1 MHSLTE
7 LEANDWPGWWSQ
19 QINVALHM
27 RGSAYLITGCSMHF
41 QASKHTFTW
50 CWIVFDEFVDVEG
63 TLYGIAY
70 RSLLDCLLQLC
81 IVFASKLAR
90 SHFDSSSELSDF
102 NFVMANAMKKAL
114 LEGDMPRESSRSPKL
129 GIRIPI
135 MPPRMDPPQPASCS
149 DEDWKGCMQRWR
161 ANGELPSWI
170 PTGSKQ
176 TFRNQDAGSSATEL
190 EPHNENSV
198 AHYPIAEQDGIWECS
213 CGTWNPD
220 GTSCMLMQPWKGR
233 QSSAGSAISS
243 TQAACADDLTA
254 VNEDANTHFQA
265 TQQALVK
272 SCLNLSLTLRSELVI
287 G

>member
-63 TLYGIAY
+63 TLYWIAY

-161 ANGELPSWI
+161 ANGELPSWK

-213 CGTWNPD
+213 CGTWNPED
-220 GTSCMLMQPWKGR
+220 QETEEEKIDTALLQLQKLSKEDETHAPPKPVPPGCKCCFQG
-233 QSSAGSAISS
+233 AY
-243 TQAACADDLTA
+243 ACEACCA
-254 VNEDANTHFQA
+254 WYP
-265 TQQALVK
+265 
-272 SCLNLSLTLRSELVI
+272 TL
-287 G
+287 